1 MLLALEIAQTL
12 ILLAI
17 LVVLVWRPKNRK
29 VQILRHGEPHH
40 WCEMNSR
47 DYKIAY
53 KTKGLTLKHPD
64 GTVVEGIQ

>member
-1 MLLALEIAQTL
+1 MLLSIELTQTL
-12 ILLAI
+12 VLLAI
-17 LVVLVWRPKNRK
+17 LIVLAWRPKNRK
-29 VQILRHGEPHH
+29 VQILRHGQHHH
-40 WCEMNSR
+40 WCEMDSR